1 MLKVQALTRRRRTCV
16 VMWAVGTLVT
26 GEIFVVL
33 SNEGWGGAGLSLH
46 ILRLDL
52 DQSPQMTNVLL
63 SPLQQTQ
70 RDLSWGVL
78 GKLDMDD

>member
-1 MLKVQALTRRRRTCV
+1 MLKVRALTRRRCTCD
-16 VMWAVGTLVT
+16 VGTLVT

-33 SNEGWGGAGLSLH
+33 SNERWGGSAALLLPLH
-46 ILRLDL
+46 ILCLDP

-63 SPLQQTQ
+63 SQLQQTQ
-70 RDLSWGVL
+70 RHSGWGVL

>member
-1 MLKVQALTRRRRTCV
+1 
-16 VMWAVGTLVT
+16 MWDVGTLVN

-33 SNEGWGGAGLSLH
+33 SNERWGGSAALLLPLH
-46 ILRLDL
+46 ILCLDP

-63 SPLQQTQ
+63 SSPQQTQ
-70 RDLSWGVL
+70 RDFGWGVL